1 MRLRQLAKIELL
13 NIKAEI
19 AKKKGR
25 RDYIFKGFKKQ
36 KSLEEQTKKEILS
49 LKKLYG
55 DDRRTLLKESAKVT
69 FEAEVSEEKI
79 TVIIS
84 YNGWIT
90 IKNGHDVKISKIQFK
105 TGDQYNLL
113 FECTNLDYLISF
125 SQVAGFIVELCWS
138 SLK

>member
-1 MRLRQLAKIELL
+1 M
-13 NIKAEI
+13 
-19 AKKKGR
+19 
-25 RDYIFKGFKKQ
+25 
-36 KSLEEQTKKEILS
+36 S

-125 SQVAGFIVELCWS
+125 STTGRVYCRALLELS
-138 SLK
+138 EARISGATI